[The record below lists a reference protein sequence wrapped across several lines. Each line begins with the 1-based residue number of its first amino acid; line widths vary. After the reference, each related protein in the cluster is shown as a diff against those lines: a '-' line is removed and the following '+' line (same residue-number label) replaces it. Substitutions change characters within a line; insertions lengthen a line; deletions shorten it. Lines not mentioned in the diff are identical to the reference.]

1 MDNAQADVWVQDRG
15 GPSWLTFLGHSK
27 DSLWSIDL
35 FRCESLILNT
45 YWVMV
50 VMDQC
55 TRRIVGFAV
64 HKGTLDG
71 TAVCRMFGR
80 IISGT
85 VLPNH
90 LSSDN
95 DPLFEFHR
103 WIANLRILEIEEIKT
118 VPYVPMSHPFVE
130 RLIGTIRR
138 EYLDH
143 VPFWNARDFE
153 RKLSCF
159 QDHYNRARAHQG
171 IGGGFPEPEPDNATR
186 NVASLNDYRWKS
198 CCRGLYQLPIAA

>member
-1 MDNAQADVWVQDRG
+1 
-15 GPSWLTFLGHSK
+15 
-27 DSLWSIDL
+27 
-35 FRCESLILNT
+35 
-45 YWVMV
+45 
-50 VMDQC
+50 MDQC

-85 VLPNH
+85 ALPNR

-103 WIANLRILEIEEIKT
+103 WKANLRILEIEEIKT
-118 VPYVPMSHPFVE
+118 VPFVPMSHPFVE

-143 VPFWNARDFE
+143 VPFWNARDLE

-159 QDHYNRARAHQG
+159 QGYYNRERVHQG
-171 IGGGFPEPEPDNATR
+171 IGGSLPDPELDDTTR
-186 NVASLNDYRWKS
+186 ISASLDNYRWRS
-198 CCRGLYQLPIAA
+198 CCRGLCQLPIAA